1 VSTSIAIDQSSNIS
15 EHVTDLQGVA
25 LGKVLEPIACN
36 VNTVLNIKP
45 VQNLIIFCKL
55 STMQDSNLLI
65 MVFDKNSLNCESVQ
79 DSP

>member
-1 VSTSIAIDQSSNIS
+1 MS
-15 EHVTDLQGVA
+15 EHATDLQGVA

-55 STMQDSNLLI
+55 STIHHLNLLI
-65 MVFDKNSLNCESVQ
+65 MVLDKISLNCESVQ